1 MGLFDK
7 LIASDTSVDYRD
19 KVSLISPLSGKVDLL
34 KRVPCPLFSQSIF
47 GEGVAI
53 EPAGFQLLAPCTGQ
67 VMAFGERG
75 HQLRLLAKN
84 GLQILVQLGIGSE
97 HMLGDGFKR
106 LVKPGQ
112 KFVQGEVLLEFDLNK
127 MKKHLISTL
136 CPVTIINSKKIIGIQ
151 PHCHHV
157 IAGQDPAMTI
167 YI

>member
-7 LIASDTSVDYRD
+7 SITPGTKLDYRQ
-19 KVSLISPLSGKVDLL
+19 KVAFISPLSGKVHLL

-53 EPAGFQLLAPCTGQ
+53 EPAGFQLLAPCSGQ
-67 VMAFGERG
+67 VMAFDERA
-75 HQLRLLAKN
+75 HQLRLLANN
-84 GLQILVQLGIGSE
+84 GLQILIQLGIGSE

-112 KFVQGEVLLEFDLNK
+112 KFLQADVLLEFDLNK
-127 MKKHLISTL
+127 MKKHLVSTL
-136 CPVTIINSKKIIGIQ
+136 SPLTIINSKKIIGVEA
-151 PHCHHV
+151 HCHHV
-157 IAGQDPAMTI
+157 IAGQDPAMTL